1 MKKIAIFGAHG
12 SLAKSL
18 ASYLKKKNYEIIGFS
33 SKKIF
38 PKKNFYDKINYF
50 NLNQKN
56 FSYKNFQKFKTA
68 IIFSHSFQNLNLN
81 VKGLNKL
88 KVELNKVENKNRLYK
103 IQWDYL
109 ISPVNLKKLSEMI
122 STNDY
127 SKYFVVL
134 DEEDLLKDK
143 ELYQDV
149 ISVFE
154 TQESINLSR

>member
-88 KVELNKVENKNRLYK
+88 KVELNKFNIRQIY
-103 IQWDYL
+103 
-109 ISPVNLKKLSEMI
+109 ISSHSARI
-122 STNDY
+122 DS
-127 SKYFVVL
+127 
-134 DEEDLLKDK
+134 
-143 ELYQDV
+143 
-149 ISVFE
+149 
-154 TQESINLSR
+154 